1 MNSAY
6 LLKDRLN
13 FFYNATYFAY
23 LGWWYN
29 ECMKIE
35 ISCANVDLTPPFRE
49 YILEKMETS
58 HDAIR
63 RFEEGGELSLFFKIA
78 RTTKHLH
85 GDVFDA
91 EAMLQLPGK
100 LIHVKSTNSDARAA
114 VDEIK
119 DELKIELRKYKE
131 KSVSKTTRN
140 RKTSL

>member
-1 MNSAY
+1 
-6 LLKDRLN
+6 
-13 FFYNATYFAY
+13 
-23 LGWWYN
+23 
-29 ECMKIE
+29 MKIE
-35 ISCANVDLTPPFRE
+35 ISCANVDLTPAFRE

-58 HDAIR
+58 HDAAQ

-100 LIHVKSTNSDARAA
+100 MIHVKSTGSDARGA
-114 VDEIK
+114 VDAIK

-131 KSVSKTTRN
+131 KSVEKAT
-140 RKTSL
+140 KHKKASL